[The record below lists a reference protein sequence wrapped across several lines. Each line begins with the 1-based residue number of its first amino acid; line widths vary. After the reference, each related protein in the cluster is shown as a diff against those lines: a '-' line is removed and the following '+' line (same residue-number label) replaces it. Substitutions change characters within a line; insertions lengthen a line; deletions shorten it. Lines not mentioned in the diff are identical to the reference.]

1 MLFFA
6 LYGGTAAT
14 ALLLCLYLLLSKVN
28 VIAPGVTPPVSLRRW
43 AAALF
48 GVVAISDGYWL
59 LAYAYGFEEHSWL
72 HALLAM
78 LDGVGLLIT
87 LFGTMLSML
96 QDCRRP
102 LWPFAAA
109 TVPIVVLGVLQTART
124 DVDFMLP
131 LVVYM
136 LSLYT
141 IFTVYMI
148 ITVRQYQR
156 WLRDHYADLE
166 HKEVWVSLTLLIVVL
181 LLMINY
187 GFADNYTSFVL
198 VHLTDFALF
207 AFLLWRVETLPTL
220 DEALEHE
227 DDDLLPEQ
235 DILPE
240 PDFLPGLAQEANAGQ
255 QGEAAGQPLADIQSE
270 APTKEIIAPNSRRRK
285 AGDDVLSRIG
295 QLLEKECVGTQLY
308 LKPDLTLS
316 QLSAAVGVNRNYL
329 GQYFAS
335 QGTTYYNYIHDLR
348 IRHFMRLCREA
359 VAAGR
364 SFKAQ
369 QLALESGFRSYST
382 FALAFKQRTGKSVT
396 AWVSDLEAGAN
407 SCSVT

>member
-1 MLFFA
+1 MLFFT
-6 LYGGTAAT
+6 LYGGAAAT

-48 GVVAISDGYWL
+48 GVVAVGHGYWL
-59 LAYAYGFEEHSWL
+59 VAYANGFEEHSPL
-72 HALLAM
+72 HALLAV
-78 LDGVGLLIT
+78 LDGTGLLIT

-96 QDCRRP
+96 QDRRRP

-109 TVPIVVLGVLQTART
+109 TVPIVVLGALQMAWP
-124 DVDFMLP
+124 DVDFLSP
-131 LVVYM
+131 IVVYF
-136 LSLYT
+136 LSIYT
-141 IFTVYMI
+141 ACTVYMTI
-148 ITVRQYQR
+148 AVRQYRR

-166 HKEVWVSLTLLIVVL
+166 NKEVWASLTLLIVVL
-181 LLMINY
+181 LLLVNY
-187 GFADNYTSFVL
+187 GFADDYSTFLL
-198 VHLTDFALF
+198 VRLTDFALF
-207 AFLLWRVETLPTL
+207 ALLLWRVETLPTL

-227 DDDLLPEQ
+227 EDDPLPEQ
-235 DILPE
+235 DNLPE
-240 PDFLPGLAQEANAGQ
+240 PDFLPGLAQEA
-255 QGEAAGQPLADIQSE
+255 
-270 APTKEIIAPNSRRRK
+270 KIIAPPNSRRRK
-285 AGDDVLSRIG
+285 AGDDVLARIG

-308 LKPDLTLS
+308 LKQELTLS
-316 QLSAAVGVNRNYL
+316 QLSSAVGVNRNYL

-364 SFKAQ
+364 PFKAQ

-382 FALAFKQRTGKSVT
+382 FAPAFKQRTGKSVT
-396 AWVSDLEAGAN
+396 SWVSDLEAGAN

>member
-1 MLFFA
+1 MLFFT
-6 LYGGTAAT
+6 LYGGAAAT

-48 GVVAISDGYWL
+48 GVVAVGHGYWL
-59 LAYAYGFEEHSWL
+59 LAYANGFEEHSPL
-72 HALLAM
+72 HALLAV
-78 LDGVGLLIT
+78 LDGTGLLIT

-96 QDCRRP
+96 QDRRRP

-109 TVPIVVLGVLQTART
+109 TVPIVVLGALQTARP
-124 DVDFMLP
+124 DVDFLSP
-131 LVVYM
+131 IVVYF

-141 IFTVYMI
+141 AFTVYMTI
-148 ITVRQYQR
+148 AVRQYRR

-181 LLMINY
+181 LLLVNY
-187 GFADNYTSFVL
+187 GFADDYSTFLL
-198 VHLTDFALF
+198 VRLTDFALF
-207 AFLLWRVETLPTL
+207 ALLLWRVETLPTL

-227 DDDLLPEQ
+227 EDDPLPEQ

-255 QGEAAGQPLADIQSE
+255 QGEAADQPV
-270 APTKEIIAPNSRRRK
+270 NSRRRK
-285 AGDDVLSRIG
+285 AGDDVLARIG

-308 LKPDLTLS
+308 LKQELTLS
-316 QLSAAVGVNRNYL
+316 QLSSAVGVNRNYL

-364 SFKAQ
+364 PFKAQ

-382 FALAFKQRTGKSVT
+382 FAPAFKQRTGKSVT
-396 AWVSDLEAGAN
+396 IWVSDLEAG
-407 SCSVT
+407 TGHQ

>member
-1 MLFFA
+1 MLFFT
-6 LYGGTAAT
+6 LYGGAAAT

-28 VIAPGVTPPVSLRRW
+28 VIAPGVTPPVPLRRW
-43 AAALF
+43 AAAFF
-48 GVVAISDGYWL
+48 GVGALGHGYWL
-59 LAYAYGFEEHSWL
+59 LAYAIGFEEHSPL
-72 HALLAM
+72 HALLAV
-78 LDGVGLLIT
+78 LDSTGLLIT

-96 QDCRRP
+96 QDRRRP

-109 TVPIVVLGVLQTART
+109 TVPIVVLGALQMAWP
-124 DVDFMLP
+124 DVDFIPP

-141 IFTVYMI
+141 IFTVFMTI
-148 ITVRQYQR
+148 AVRQYRR

-166 HKEVWVSLTLLIVVL
+166 NKEVWASLTLLIVVL
-181 LLMINY
+181 LLLINY
-187 GFADNYTSFVL
+187 GFSDDNPSSL
-198 VHLTDFALF
+198 IIRLTDFALF
-207 AFLLWRVETLPTL
+207 ALLLWRVETLPTL

-227 DDDLLPEQ
+227 EDDPLPEQ

-240 PDFLPGLAQEANAGQ
+240 PDFLPGLAQEA
-255 QGEAAGQPLADIQSE
+255 ETI
-270 APTKEIIAPNSRRRK
+270 APPNSRRRK
-285 AGDDVLSRIG
+285 AGDDVLARIG

-308 LKPDLTLS
+308 LKQELTLS
-316 QLSAAVGVNRNYL
+316 QLSSAVGVNRNYL

-335 QGTTYYNYIHDLR
+335 QDTTYYNYIHDLR

-382 FALAFKQRTGKSVT
+382 FAPAFKQRTGKSVT
-396 AWVSDLEAGAN
+396 TWVTETVSNQDACQGN
-407 SCSVT
+407 H

>member
-109 TVPIVVLGVLQTART
+109 TVPIVVLGVLQTARP
-124 DVDFMLP
+124 DVDFLSP
-131 LVVYM
+131 IVVYF

-141 IFTVYMI
+141 VFTVYMTI
-148 ITVRQYQR
+148 AVRQYRR

-181 LLMINY
+181 LLLINY
-187 GFADNYTSFVL
+187 GFADDYSTFLL
-198 VHLTDFALF
+198 VRLTDFALF
-207 AFLLWRVETLPTL
+207 ALLLWRVETLPTL

-227 DDDLLPEQ
+227 EDYPLPEQ

-240 PDFLPGLAQEANAGQ
+240 PDFLPGLAQEA
-255 QGEAAGQPLADIQSE
+255 E
-270 APTKEIIAPNSRRRK
+270 TIAPSNSRRRK
-285 AGDDVLSRIG
+285 AGDDVLARIG

-308 LKPDLTLS
+308 LKQELTLS
-316 QLSAAVGVNRNYL
+316 QLSSAVGVNRNYL

-335 QGTTYYNYIHDLR
+335 QGITYYNYIHDLR

-364 SFKAQ
+364 PFKAQ

-382 FALAFKQRTGKSVT
+382 FAPAFKQRTGKSVT
-396 AWVSDLEAGAN
+396 IWVSDLEAG
-407 SCSVT
+407 TGHQ

>member
-1 MLFFA
+1 MLFFT
-6 LYGGTAAT
+6 LYGGAAAT

-28 VIAPGVTPPVSLRRW
+28 VIAPGVTPPVPLRRW

-48 GVVAISDGYWL
+48 GVVAVGHGYWL
-59 LAYAYGFEEHSWL
+59 LAYAIGFEEHSPL
-72 HALLAM
+72 HALLAV
-78 LDGVGLLIT
+78 LDGTGLLIT

-96 QDCRRP
+96 QDRRRP

-109 TVPIVVLGVLQTART
+109 TVPIVVLGALQMAWP
-124 DVDFMLP
+124 DVDFIPP

-141 IFTVYMI
+141 VFTVYMTI
-148 ITVRQYQR
+148 AVRQYQR

-181 LLMINY
+181 LLLVNY
-187 GFADNYTSFVL
+187 GFADDYSTFLL
-198 VHLTDFALF
+198 VRLTDFALF
-207 AFLLWRVETLPTL
+207 ALLLWRVETLPTL
-220 DEALEHE
+220 DEALEQE

-240 PDFLPGLAQEANAGQ
+240 QDFQPGLAQEA
-255 QGEAAGQPLADIQSE
+255 
-270 APTKEIIAPNSRRRK
+270 KIIAPPNSRRRK
-285 AGDDVLSRIG
+285 AGDDVLARIG

-308 LKPDLTLS
+308 LKQELTLL
-316 QLSAAVGVNRNYL
+316 QLSSAVGVNRNYL

-382 FALAFKQRTGKSVT
+382 FAPAFKQRTGKSVT
-396 AWVSDLEAGAN
+396 SWVIDLEAG
-407 SCSVT
+407 TEMH

>member
-1 MLFFA
+1 MLFFT
-6 LYGGTAAT
+6 LYGGAAAT

-28 VIAPGVTPPVSLRRW
+28 VIAPGVTPPVPLRRW

-48 GVVAISDGYWL
+48 GVVAVGHGYWL
-59 LAYAYGFEEHSWL
+59 VAYAIGFEEHTPL
-72 HALLAM
+72 HALLAV
-78 LDGVGLLIT
+78 LDGTGLLIT

-96 QDCRRP
+96 QDRRRP

-109 TVPIVVLGVLQTART
+109 TVPIVVLGVLQTARP
-124 DVDFMLP
+124 DVDFLSP
-131 LVVYM
+131 IVVYF

-141 IFTVYMI
+141 VFTVYMTI
-148 ITVRQYQR
+148 AVRQYRR

-181 LLMINY
+181 LLLINY
-187 GFADNYTSFVL
+187 GFADDYSTFLL
-198 VHLTDFALF
+198 VRLTDFALF
-207 AFLLWRVETLPTL
+207 ALLLWRVETLPTL

-227 DDDLLPEQ
+227 EDYPLPEQ

-240 PDFLPGLAQEANAGQ
+240 PDFLPGLAQGANAGQ
-255 QGEAAGQPLADIQSE
+255 QGEAADQPV
-270 APTKEIIAPNSRRRK
+270 NSCRRK
-285 AGDDVLSRIG
+285 AGDDVLARIG

-308 LKPDLTLS
+308 LKQELTLS
-316 QLSAAVGVNRNYL
+316 QLSSAVGVNRNYL

-364 SFKAQ
+364 PFKAQ

-382 FALAFKQRTGKSVT
+382 FAPAFKQRTGKSVT
-396 AWVSDLEAGAN
+396 IWVSDLEAG
-407 SCSVT
+407 TEMH

>member
-1 MLFFA
+1 MLFFT
-6 LYGGTAAT
+6 LYGGAAAT

-28 VIAPGVTPPVSLRRW
+28 VIAPGVTPPVPLRRW

-48 GVVAISDGYWL
+48 GMVAVGHGYWL
-59 LAYAYGFEEHSWL
+59 LAYAIGFEEHSPL
-72 HALLAM
+72 HALLAV
-78 LDGVGLLIT
+78 LDGTGLLIT

-96 QDCRRP
+96 QDRRRP

-109 TVPIVVLGVLQTART
+109 TVPIVVLGALQTARP
-124 DVDFMLP
+124 DVEFLSP
-131 LVVYM
+131 IVVYF

-141 IFTVYMI
+141 VFTVYMTI
-148 ITVRQYQR
+148 AVRQYRR

-166 HKEVWVSLTLLIVVL
+166 LKEVWVSLSLIIIVL
-181 LLMINY
+181 LLLINY
-187 GFADNYTSFVL
+187 GFADDYSTFLL
-198 VHLTDFALF
+198 VRLTDFALF
-207 AFLLWRVETLPTL
+207 ALLLWRVETLPTL
-220 DEALEHE
+220 DEALEQE
-227 DDDLLPEQ
+227 DDDLM
-235 DILPE
+235 PE
-240 PDFLPGLAQEANAGQ
+240 PDFLPELAQGANAGQ
-255 QGEAAGQPLADIQSE
+255 QGEAADQPV
-270 APTKEIIAPNSRRRK
+270 NSRRRK
-285 AGDDVLSRIG
+285 AGDDVLARIG

-308 LKPDLTLS
+308 LKQELTLS
-316 QLSAAVGVNRNYL
+316 QLSSAVGVNRNYL

-382 FALAFKQRTGKSVT
+382 FAPAFKQRTGKSVT
-396 AWVSDLEAGAN
+396 SWVSDLEAG
-407 SCSVT
+407 TGHQ

>member
-1 MLFFA
+1 MLFFT

-59 LAYAYGFEEHSWL
+59 LAYAYGFEEHSWI
-72 HALLAM
+72 HALLAV
-78 LDGVGLLIT
+78 LDGVGQLII

-96 QDCRRP
+96 QDRRRL

-109 TVPIVVLGVLQTART
+109 TVPIVVLGVLQAARP

-141 IFTVYMI
+141 IFTVYMTI
-148 ITVRQYQR
+148 AVRQYRR

-187 GFADNYTSFVL
+187 GFADNYTSFVF

-207 AFLLWRVETLPTL
+207 ALLLWRVETLPTL

-227 DDDLLPEQ
+227 EDDPLPEQ

-240 PDFLPGLAQEANAGQ
+240 PDFLPGLAQEA
-255 QGEAAGQPLADIQSE
+255 ETI
-270 APTKEIIAPNSRRRK
+270 APPNSRRRK

-369 QLALESGFRSYST
+369 QLALESGFHSYST
-382 FALAFKQRTGKSVT
+382 FAPAFKQRTGKSVT

>member
-1 MLFFA
+1 MLFFT
-6 LYGGTAAT
+6 LYGGAAAT

-28 VIAPGVTPPVSLRRW
+28 VIAPGVTPPVPLRRW

-48 GVVAISDGYWL
+48 GVVAVGHGYWL
-59 LAYAYGFEEHSWL
+59 LAYANGFEEHSPL
-72 HALLAM
+72 HALLAV
-78 LDGVGLLIT
+78 LDGTGLLIT

-96 QDCRRP
+96 QDRRRP

-109 TVPIVVLGVLQTART
+109 TVPIVVLGALQMAWP
-124 DVDFMLP
+124 DVDFIPP

-141 IFTVYMI
+141 VFTVYMTI
-148 ITVRQYQR
+148 AVRQYRR

-166 HKEVWVSLTLLIVVL
+166 NKEVWASLTLLIVVL
-181 LLMINY
+181 LLLVNY
-187 GFADNYTSFVL
+187 GFSDDNPSSL
-198 VHLTDFALF
+198 IIRLTDFALF
-207 AFLLWRVETLPTL
+207 ALLLWRVETLPTL
-220 DEALEHE
+220 DEALEQEE
-227 DDDLLPEQ
+227 DYPLPEQ

-240 PDFLPGLAQEANAGQ
+240 PDFLPGLAQEA
-255 QGEAAGQPLADIQSE
+255 ETI
-270 APTKEIIAPNSRRRK
+270 APPNSRRRK
-285 AGDDVLSRIG
+285 AGDDVLARIG

-308 LKPDLTLS
+308 LKQELTLS
-316 QLSAAVGVNRNYL
+316 QLSSAVGVNRNYL

-359 VAAGR
+359 VAAGH

-382 FALAFKQRTGKSVT
+382 FAPAFKQRTGKSVT
-396 AWVSDLEAGAN
+396 SWVSDLEAG
-407 SCSVT
+407 TEMH